1 LMVSNTKSLP
11 GFERLTGVLSEFD
24 VPPLLKPVFPHAPKA
39 GELVLGSPFDPQL
52 ATLYSL
58 TDGGELGDLLLF
70 CFGKD
75 PHSNI
80 LRFNKVWRDI
90 AEETPAF
97 EKELLYFG
105 AEAGA
110 SCYFAV
116 VPSLANAEGV
126 QPVLYIDEYEQ
137 TLVYPFASSV
147 DKAFSVWAQYCEK
160 RLVKY
165 GVLEMWKVEEYDVDI
180 MNEIGLIAE
189 DHELIRM
196 MKAGSFDR
204 FVNQTPVCRKWVDS
218 VIRAAAG

>member
-1 LMVSNTKSLP
+1 MVSNPKFLP
-11 GFERLTGVLSEFD
+11 GLERLTGVLSQFD
-24 VPPLLKPVFPHAPKA
+24 IPPRLKPAFPHAPRA

-52 ATLYSL
+52 ATLYSC
-58 TDGGELGDLLLF
+58 TDGGRVGDLRLF
-70 CFGKD
+70 CFGED
-75 PHSNI
+75 SHAEI
-80 LRFNKVWRDI
+80 IDFNKWWRDDDLEI
-90 AEETPAF
+90 LAF
-97 EKELLYFG
+97 RKEVLYFG
-105 AEAGA
+105 AEVGA

-116 VPSLANAEGV
+116 VPSLANGEGV

-147 DKAFSVWAQYCEK
+147 DKALSVWAQYCEM

-189 DHELIRM
+189 DQELIRM

-204 FVNQTPVCRKWVDS
+204 FVNQTPVSRKWVDS